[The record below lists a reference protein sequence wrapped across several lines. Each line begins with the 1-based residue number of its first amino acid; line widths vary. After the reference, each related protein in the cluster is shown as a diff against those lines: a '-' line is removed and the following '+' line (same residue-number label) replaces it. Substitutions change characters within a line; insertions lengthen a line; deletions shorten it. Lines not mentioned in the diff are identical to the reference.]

1 MVYCSITRGWPL
13 TSLAV
18 WAKRCVPPEEFTDT
32 VDGLLPLWQ
41 RLDVYGPVVG
51 RVEPDLL
58 QANKGMI
65 RPSAF
70 EGRLPK
76 CVNLQFQPD
85 GIHSPPGEAMFMGD
99 SSNGLLG

>member
-1 MVYCSITRGWPL
+1 MTYCPSG
-13 TSLAV
+13 SA
-18 WAKRCVPPEEFTDT
+18 WAYTGQLSDK
-32 VDGLLPLWQ
+32 LSQ
-41 RLDVYGPVVG
+41 ISSK
-51 RVEPDLL
+51 
-58 QANKGMI
+58 ASKGMI
-65 RPSAF
+65 WPSAL